1 MVCCKLDNVDTLT
14 MMLLSDHILD
24 DKMLTE
30 EFAEYLKISTKNLNI
45 LSLKL
50 KIHFNIWGK
59 ENATCQDSANETDG
73 SQCSK

>member
-1 MVCCKLDNVDTLT
+1 

-30 EFAEYLKISTKNLNI
+30 EFAKYLKISIQKLNI

-50 KIHFNIWGK
+50 KIHFNILG
-59 ENATCQDSANETDG
+59 ENNATCQHSAHEKN
-73 SQCSK
+73 

>member
-1 MVCCKLDNVDTLT
+1 MMCCKLDNEDTLT

-30 EFAEYLKISTKNLNI
+30 EFAEYLKISIQKLNI

-50 KIHFNIWGK
+50 KIHFNIMG
-59 ENATCQDSANETDG
+59 ESNATCQDSAHEKN
-73 SQCSK
+73 

>member
-1 MVCCKLDNVDTLT
+1 

-30 EFAEYLKISTKNLNI
+30 EFAEYLKISVQKLNI

-50 KIHFNIWGK
+50 KIHLNKRGEI
-59 ENATCQDSANETDG
+59 NATCQDSAHEKN
-73 SQCSK
+73 

>member
-1 MVCCKLDNVDTLT
+1 MCCKLDNEDTLT

-30 EFAEYLKISTKNLNI
+30 EFAEYLKISVKKLNI

-50 KIHFNIWGK
+50 KIHFNIRG
-59 ENATCQDSANETDG
+59 EINATCQHSAHEKN
-73 SQCSK
+73 